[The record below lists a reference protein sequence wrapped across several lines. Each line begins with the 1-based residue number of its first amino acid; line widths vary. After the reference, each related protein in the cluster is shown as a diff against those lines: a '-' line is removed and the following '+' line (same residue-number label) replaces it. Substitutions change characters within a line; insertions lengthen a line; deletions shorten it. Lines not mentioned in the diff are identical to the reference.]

1 MSESGADYMRSRFAR
16 EWGAK
21 RVARGD
27 AEVPRHITLEQA
39 RSFVAAIRQA
49 GSARGSLIAHSIPR
63 KPRDRLMTRKQSAQQ
78 VRARE
83 IEWASAEVRDGVLIV
98 ELSADGPKGWGKDFN
113 AVLALLQSG
122 NQRWG
127 TVRLRKNVIEVADVL
142 EGSEEELRHL
152 LESVVLQVNSDLQLD
167 AGDEVSAGR
176 GEDAAESDRA
186 ARQAADRAITAT
198 FRSFAE
204 PDA

>member
-1 MSESGADYMRSRFAR
+1 
-16 EWGAK
+16 
-21 RVARGD
+21 
-27 AEVPRHITLEQA
+27 
-39 RSFVAAIRQA
+39 
-49 GSARGSLIAHSIPR
+49 
-63 KPRDRLMTRKQSAQQ
+63 MTRKQSAQQ

-83 IEWASAEVRDGVLIV
+83 IEWASAEVRDGVLTV
-98 ELSADGPKGWGKDFN
+98 ELSPDAPKGWGKDFN
-113 AVLALLQSG
+113 GVLALLQSG
-122 NQRWG
+122 NQGWG
-127 TVRLRKNVIEVADVL
+127 SVRLRKNVIEVADVV

-167 AGDEVSAGR
+167 AGDGVSAGQ

-204 PDA
+204 LDA